1 MNTDHPLNRLRHH
14 VSGAIARG
22 ESVAITEQR
31 KIVIQTN
38 ADFTPPGKR
47 TARTVRT
54 MRGGFQHRWYV
65 AGRIFRKGAPIE
77 LTAEWLAAEKF
88 K

>member
-1 MNTDHPLNRLRHH
+1 MNSNHPLNRLRHH
-14 VSGAIARG
+14 VSGAIDRG
-22 ESVAITEQR
+22 EAVAITEQR

-47 TARTVRT
+47 TARTVQT
-54 MRGGFQHRWYV
+54 SRGAQHRWYV
-65 AGRIFRKGAPIE
+65 GGRIFRKGAPAE
-77 LTAEWLAAEKF
+77 MTAEWLAAEKF